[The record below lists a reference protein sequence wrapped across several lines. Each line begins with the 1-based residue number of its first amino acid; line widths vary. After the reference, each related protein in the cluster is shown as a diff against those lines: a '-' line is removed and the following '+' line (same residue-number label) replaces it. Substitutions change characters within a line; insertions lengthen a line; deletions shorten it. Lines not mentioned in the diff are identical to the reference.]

1 MKEDVKQ
8 VMSKPPRDRSHDEA
22 MAELYRD
29 DPDLALELINNILV
43 DGDHGELLA
52 VLRQLTRAFGGVPAV
67 AQAAKL
73 NPTQLYRTLSP
84 DGNPSLSTLTAIL
97 DAMGL
102 RLAVEPRQP
111 ERPFSAPAA

>member
-1 MKEDVKQ
+1 MKEVPG
-8 VMSKPPRDRSHDEA
+8 KPPSDRSHDDA

-29 DPDLALELINNILV
+29 DPAFALELINNILA
-43 DGDHGELLA
+43 DGEHGELLA

-67 AQAAKL
+67 ARAARL

-84 DGNPSLSTLTAIL
+84 DGNPSLATLTAIL

-111 ERPFSAPAA
+111 ERPFPAPAA

>member
-1 MKEDVKQ
+1 MRENMNEDIR
-8 VMSKPPRDRSHDEA
+8 KPPRDRSHDEA

-29 DPDLALELINNILV
+29 DPAFALELINNILV

-84 DGNPSLSTLTAIL
+84 EGNPSLSTLTAIL

-102 RLAVEPRQP
+102 RLAVEPKQP
-111 ERPFSAPAA
+111 FPAPAA

>member
-1 MKEDVKQ
+1 MRENMSEDIRKA
-8 VMSKPPRDRSHDEA
+8 PRDRSHDEA

-29 DPDLALELINNILV
+29 DPAFALELINNILV

-84 DGNPSLSTLTAIL
+84 EGNPSLSTLTAIL

-102 RLAVEPRQP
+102 RLAVEPKQP
-111 ERPFSAPAA
+111 ERPFPAPAA

>member
-1 MKEDVKQ
+1 MKEVLG
-8 VMSKPPRDRSHDEA
+8 KPPCARAHDDG
-22 MAELYRD
+22 MAERYRD
-29 DPDLALELINNILV
+29 DPAFALELINNILA
-43 DGDHGELLA
+43 DGEHGELLA

-84 DGNPSLSTLTAIL
+84 EGNPSLSTLTAIL

-102 RLAVEPRQP
+102 RLAVEPKQP
-111 ERPFSAPAA
+111 FPAPAA

>member
-1 MKEDVKQ
+1 MSEDIR
-8 VMSKPPRDRSHDEA
+8 KPPRDRSHDEA

-29 DPDLALELINNILV
+29 DPELALELINHILV

-67 AQAAKL
+67 AQAAGL

-111 ERPFSAPAA
+111 ERPFPAPAA

>member
-1 MKEDVKQ
+1 MKEEL
-8 VMSKPPRDRSHDEA
+8 SKPPRDRSHDEA
-22 MAELYRD
+22 MA
-29 DPDLALELINNILV
+29 DPAFALELINNILV

-84 DGNPSLSTLTAIL
+84 EGNPSLSTLTAIL

-102 RLAVEPRQP
+102 RLAVEPKQP
-111 ERPFSAPAA
+111 FPAPAA